1 MPTSELPPRAHGWR
15 PPAYASAAGCLAD
28 ALPILAPVRRMSV
41 SNWAGGERKLRDNGA
56 IIAWDNKVTP
66 YMVEP
71 MDMSASRRFR
81 GTVFAGP
88 ARTGKTDALIIN
100 RIGQAICC
108 EPCDM
113 RVIHMDRNAAREF
126 ALKKVGALINYTP
139 SIKRRLGRGR
149 FDNNI
154 LDKRFQ
160 GGMTLDIGWPVVS
173 KVSASDLPLML
184 LTDYDRAPED
194 IEGEGNLFDLALKRT
209 ETFGS
214 RGMAIAESS
223 PGRLIEDDDF
233 LPPEGAPH
241 MAPPATGILALYNR
255 GTRGRYY
262 WTCPDC
268 AEVFEPDYELLHFP
282 EDGSPKERGL
292 AAVMAC
298 PHCGAIFEPRH
309 KVELNRAGRWL
320 HESKTG
326 ELVSVHDEA
335 LRETDLVTY
344 WLKGAAA
351 AFQSW
356 ASLVSRYETAWQEF
370 QQTGDETSL
379 KTTVNVDQGKP
390 YSSRMVEDEDD
401 LSVKQLKDKAE
412 HYLLKVAPPE
422 TRFLTIAVDVQKG
435 RFVVQVDAW
444 GPGLERWLIDRFDLH
459 TPPAGAPSAD
469 SRVIDPAKYKED
481 WDALLPLLERYY
493 AVAGSGYQI
502 KPAALIVDSGGAD
515 GVTKNAYAFFRKS
528 RKLGLRRRVFLAKGL
543 DRWDRDRAKE
553 VTPEKE
559 EGKRVKKRSDLRIVR
574 VGTWRLKSE
583 ITASLAREDPGADAY
598 HLTRNLPNEVFE
610 EFCAERRTPKGWVL
624 RKGRKRNEALD
635 LGVYGLALVLVLR
648 AEKIN
653 WKRPPIWARSMET
666 NSFAALRPKQE
677 AIRDVGSKDL
687 AGENVPENPPVPAQT
702 EAPETQA
709 EEQKQAVQTT
719 VTPKRAPPK
728 KVRRKPRRRGNGLV
742 AGLRG

>member
-1 MPTSELPPRAHGWR
+1 MPTFELPPRAHGWR
-15 PPAYASAAGCLAD
+15 PPAYASVAGCLAD

-41 SNWAGGERKLRDNGA
+41 SHWAGSERKLKDNGA

-71 MDMSASRRFR
+71 MDMSTSRRFR
-81 GTVFAGP
+81 GTIFAGP
-88 ARTGKTDALIIN
+88 ARTGKTDALILN
-100 RIGQAICC
+100 RLGQAICC

-113 RVIHMDRNAAREF
+113 RVIHMDQNAAREF
-126 ALKKVGALINYTP
+126 ALKKLGALINYTP
-139 SIKRRLGRGR
+139 AIKRRLGRGR

-173 KVSASDLPLML
+173 KMSASDLPLMM
-184 LTDYDRAPED
+184 LTDYDRMPED
-194 IEGEGNLFDLALKRT
+194 VNGEGNPFDLSLKRT

-233 LPPEGAPH
+233 LSPEGAPH

-255 GTRGRYY
+255 GTRGRWY

-268 AEVFEPDYELLHFP
+268 AEQFEPDYELLHFP
-282 EDGSPKERGL
+282 DEGSPKERGL
-292 AAVMAC
+292 AAVMVC

-309 KVELNRAGRWL
+309 KRELNRAGLWL
-320 HESKTG
+320 HESKAG

-335 LRETDLVTY
+335 LRETEIVSY
-344 WLKGAAA
+344 WMKGAAA

-356 ASLVSRYETAWQEF
+356 ASLVSRYETAWLEF
-370 QQTGDETSL
+370 QQTGDETAL
-379 KTTVNVDQGKP
+379 KTTINVDQGKP
-390 YSSRMVEDEDD
+390 YSSRMVEEEDD
-401 LSVKQLKDKAE
+401 LTVRQLKDKAE
-412 HYLLKVAPPE
+412 QYLLKVAPPE
-422 TRFLTIAVDVQKG
+422 TRFVTVSVDVQKS
-435 RFVVQVDAW
+435 RFVCQADAW
-444 GPGLERWLIDRFDLH
+444 GPGLERWLIDRFDIH
-459 TPPAGAPSAD
+459 TPPAGSPRAD
-469 SRVIDPAKYKED
+469 ERAIDPAKYKED
-481 WDALLPLLERYY
+481 WEALLPLLENYY
-493 AVAGSGYQI
+493 PVAGSDYQI

-515 GVTKNAYAFFRKS
+515 GVTKNAYAFFRRA

-559 EGKRVKKRSDLRIVR
+559 EGKRVKKRSDLKIVR

-598 HLTRNLPNEVFE
+598 HLTRNLPAHVFE

-653 WKRPPIWARSMET
+653 WKRPPIWARPMET

-677 AIRDVGSKDL
+677 TEPETGSKDL
-687 AGENVPENPPVPAQT
+687 AGESVCVREPPNAQ
-702 EAPETQA
+702 AETVQA
-709 EEQKQAVQTT
+709 EEEAQQVQTT
-719 VTPKRAPPK
+719 VKPKRAPARK
-728 KVRRKPRRRGNGLV
+728 TRRKPRRRGNGLV
-742 AGLRG
+742 ARLRG